1 MKKVSRPIV
10 SIFVEGFMVMLPFLI
25 SYILLGGLFD
35 ALMALTQPLI
45 DILPAGIFPDAWTHR
60 FAAAVALVAIFFL
73 AGLAARTAMGRRLGN
88 WIEDRVLTRFAPYNV
103 LRSFSRRITGRDIPD
118 ELQPALLESNPG
130 VRALAFIV
138 ENPAE
143 GDLTVFVPLAPTPGI
158 GTLQLVSRDR
168 VEILDAPFM
177 EAAGCLFNWG
187 AGMGKLLQGSRS
199 ADSRSPDSGNPENGS

>member
-1 MKKVSRPIV
+1 MKRASRSIV
-10 SIFVEGFMVMLPFLI
+10 SIFIEGFMVMLPFLI

-35 ALMALTQPLI
+35 ALLALTQPLI

-60 FAAAVALVAIFFL
+60 FTAAAALIVIFFL
-73 AGLAARTAMGRRLGN
+73 AGLAARTSAGRRLGN
-88 WIEDRVLTRFAPYNV
+88 WIEDRVLSRFAPYNV
-103 LRSFSRRITGRDIPD
+103 LRSFSRRIAGRDVPD

-130 VRALAFIV
+130 IRELAFIV

-158 GTLQLVSRDR
+158 GTLQLVSRDK
-168 VEILDAPFM
+168 VELLDAPFM

-187 AGMGKLLQGSRS
+187 AGTGELVRGGRGGAHGS
-199 ADSRSPDSGNPENGS
+199 PGTGS

>member
-1 MKKVSRPIV
+1 MTRASRSIV
-10 SIFVEGFMVMLPFLI
+10 NIFIEGFMVMLPFLI

-45 DILPAGIFPDAWTHR
+45 DVLPAGIFPDAWTHR
-60 FAAAVALVAIFFL
+60 FAAAAALLVIFFL
-73 AGLAARTAMGRRLGN
+73 AGLAARTSAGRRLGN
-88 WIEDRVLTRFAPYNV
+88 WVEDRALSRFAPYNV
-103 LRSFSRRITGRDIPD
+103 LRSFSRRIAGRDVPD

-130 VRALAFIV
+130 VRELAFIV

-158 GTLQLVSRDR
+158 GTLQLVSRDK
-168 VEILDAPFM
+168 VEPLDAPFM

-187 AGMGKLLQGSRS
+187 AGTGELVRGSRGR
-199 ADSRSPDSGNPENGS
+199 APGSPETGS